1 MIKALKDDEIV
12 RAVGGR
18 FKLTALMQRRW
29 IELMQG
35 SRPMVDDT
43 GKTVLDV
50 ITEEILQ
57 GKIAIETGE
66 PGDAEET
73 SDASAE

>member
-1 MIKALKDDEIV
+1 MINALRDDEII
-12 RAVGGR
+12 RLVGGR
-18 FKLTALMQRRW
+18 FKLTALMQKRW

-43 GKTVLDV
+43 EKTVLDV

-57 GKIAIETGE
+57 GKIS
-66 PGDAEET
+66 AEFE
-73 SDASAE
+73 DASRPQPATTNA